1 VELGGKWPVSIVAT
15 PDVAAGARLW
25 RTAGS
30 HRLTIVVKSTFS
42 PLHQQPMQLAAP
54 DGLIVDDAH
63 LDGDE
68 SRSVIASSDLA
79 PYLPRAEVLFVGCA
93 HSATPV
99 PGLSV
104 RIGLYGARP
113 LIEKTLHV
121 VGTRTLAEHGAGPPE
136 PFVELPIVYEQAL
149 RGAMDENPVGI
160 VPAPGVQMP
169 TVLDPDDAGSPA
181 GFGPLSPRWPGRRR
195 LLRQLDPGLLE
206 AAVPEL
212 PDAFAWSY
220 FQAAPPD
227 QRCPFFI
234 GDEWIVL
241 DNLWPGAARLES
253 RLPSA
258 RAGARVYDGARF
270 MDVPLIADTLFI
282 DGTRQVCSVVWR
294 GNVPIDPARLSEIN
308 VMAGLE
314 LPGRPIPWPE
324 PASPSIPEI
333 ASAPSAP
340 PQEAWQGS
348 PQQEATPQPQHAPS
362 AVPPSPEA
370 AAARQSGL
378 HQAVGQPGA
387 GHQAHPSGLHQAVPG
402 QQPAPQQGYAQN
414 PSGQHQ
420 AVAAPPQG
428 YAQNPSGQHQ
438 AVAAPPHGYTPHP
451 SGQYQAAT
459 PQQGYAQNP
468 SGQHQA
474 VAAPQQ
480 GYTPH
485 PSGQYQA
492 ATPQPGSQPP
502 YAADPQQPQQPQQ
515 PYPQHPSGQ
524 YQAAAPSPQGY
535 AQNPQNAAYPQGGA
549 YGPPDAQPSR
559 APTPPPGS
567 TPGLRMRNP
576 TPAPHVR
583 QPTPTMGQAVGSPMM
598 RTPTP
603 PPGSPRAGFESRPQ
617 SDPQGLPP
625 PPPAMPA
632 PPPPPP
638 PDELAGEDDEG
649 HTVMRPVDAK
659 LLEQLAS
666 MDGPTSV
673 GRNQQHQREI
683 AAAVA
688 AVAAPPPPPPP
699 PGAKEERA
707 ESTALFTISA
717 DTTLMRL
724 ARGEMQSPVSQ
735 ALSQAETARRPTQ
748 EHSLNLDE
756 QTVVGD
762 QHEIDRLLNDAAT
775 TSSRGQSPAAGVA
788 VAGLRPVPPPEQ
800 RPAQPTHE
808 LFSAEDLW
816 GDEGP
821 STQNDPHVQSHS
833 APPPTMAVPTA
844 PESPSPEQNRRAL
857 RATSR
862 GLGPVHVMEAE
873 VMPPATPTPP
883 PAAPTSPPP
892 RQVMDAT
899 RSGGQSLQQALRD
912 EMLGRLASGQS
923 FADANL
929 EGQDLSGLDLSGKIF
944 TNANLRGVKLERA
957 KLDGADL
964 GGAKLDGAQLTGA
977 SLTGAR
983 LVGASLEEA
992 VLDGAMLLSAA
1003 LDEANLSK
1011 ASLAGCVLVDATAT
1025 RANFREAELRDARLD
1040 RSRLASADFERA
1052 KMTNASFLA
1061 CDLTEASFFEAAGV
1075 SASFVEANLGGA
1087 RFEQSHFALARF
1099 SRATAPDTLWNE
1111 AVLDGASFEAASLTG
1126 ATFAKASCLGTIFS
1140 SSDLTDA
1147 RFQRAKLDGASFTGA
1162 DIEGAVFDT
1171 PGGPPT
1177 APPSSSGFSPTSL

>member
-1 VELGGKWPVSIVAT
+1 MELGGKWPVSIVAT

-42 PLHQQPMQLAAP
+42 PAHQQPMQLAAP

-63 LDGDE
+63 LDGDD

-93 HSATPV
+93 HSQAPV

-104 RIGLYGARP
+104 RIGIYGVRP

-121 VGTRTLAEHGAGPPE
+121 VGSRTLSDNGAGPPE
-136 PFVELPIVYEQAL
+136 LFVELPILYEQAL

-169 TVLDPDDAGSPA
+169 TILDPDDAGSPA

-212 PDAFAWSY
+212 PDAFAWSF

-227 QRCPFFI
+227 QRCPFFV
-234 GDEWIVL
+234 GDEWMVL

-258 RAGARVYDGARF
+258 RAGARVYDGPRF

-282 DGTRQVCSVVWR
+282 DGTRQLVSVVWR
-294 GNVPIDPARLSEIN
+294 GNVPVDPARLSEIN

-324 PASPSIPEI
+324 PAQPSIPEI

-340 PQEAWQGS
+340 PQAQQESWQAPPTQATQGS
-348 PQQEATPQPQHAPS
+348 PQPTP
-362 AVPPSPEA
+362 VPPEV

-378 HQAVGQPGA
+378 HQAVAQAEAPPQAYQPN
-387 GHQAHPSGLHQAVPG
+387 PSGLHQAVAQQQAPQPQAYTPNPSG
-402 QQPAPQQGYAQN
+402 QYQAAQPQQPYAAN

-420 AVAAPPQG
+420 AVGQPQQG
-428 YAQNPSGQHQ
+428 QPQQAYGAHASGQHQ
-438 AVAAPPHGYTPHP
+438 AVAQPSAGYVPHP
-451 SGQYQAAT
+451 SGQYQAAQ
-459 PQQGYAQNP
+459 PQQPQQQP
-468 SGQHQA
+468 QQP
-474 VAAPQQ
+474 VPPQAPQA
-480 GYTPH
+480 YAPH
-485 PSGQYQA
+485 PSGQYA
-492 ATPQPGSQPP
+492 
-502 YAADPQQPQQPQQ
+502 
-515 PYPQHPSGQ
+515 
-524 YQAAAPSPQGY
+524 AAAPDPQAY
-535 AQNPQNAAYPQGGA
+535 AQAPNVAYPQAGSYAEAGQA
-549 YGPPDAQPSR
+549 R

-583 QPTPTMGQAVGSPMM
+583 QPTPTMGQAIPAQMLPGQMV

-603 PPGSPRAGFESRPQ
+603 PPGSPRPGFDSRPK
-617 SDPQGLPP
+617 SDPHGGLPAPPPAMPPP
-625 PPPAMPA
+625 PPPAGD
-632 PPPPPP
+632 
-638 PDELAGEDDEG
+638 DEIDNDEG

-666 MDGPTSV
+666 MDGPTTV
-673 GRNQQHQREI
+673 GRNQQLQAE
-683 AAAVA
+683 AAAA
-688 AVAAPPPPPPP
+688 AAAAAPILGPPPPP
-699 PGAKEERA
+699 PGPKVEERA

-724 ARGEMQSPVSQ
+724 ARGEVPSPVSQ
-735 ALSQAETARRPTQ
+735 VETARRPTA
-748 EHSLNLDE
+748 EHQMNLDE

-762 QHEIDRLLNDAAT
+762 QNEIDRLLNDAAT
-775 TSSRGQSPAAGVA
+775 TSSRGQSPAAVA
-788 VAGLRPVPPPEQ
+788 VAGLRPVPPAP
-800 RPAQPTHE
+800 PTPSAPTDGPMGE
-808 LFSAEDLW
+808 DFWAED
-816 GDEGP
+816 GP
-821 STQNDPHVQSHS
+821 STQNDPHVPLQST
-833 APPPTMAVPTA
+833 PPPTMAVPSA
-844 PESPSPEQNRRAL
+844 PTTPPAEQNRRAL

-873 VMPPATPTPP
+873 VLPPVDAPVPSALPETKPFGPP
-883 PAAPTSPPP
+883 
-892 RQVMDAT
+892 QMDAT
-899 RSGGQSLQQALRD
+899 RSGGQSLQQALRA
-912 EMLGRLASGQS
+912 EMLGRLAAGQS
-923 FADANL
+923 FAEANL
-929 EGQDLSGLDLSGKIF
+929 EGQDLSGLDLSGKVF
-944 TNANLRGVKLERA
+944 TNANLRGVRMERT

-964 GGAKLDGAQLTGA
+964 SGAKLDGAQLTGA
-977 SLTGAR
+977 SMTGAR

-1011 ASLAGCVLVDATAT
+1011 ASLAGCVIVDATAT

-1040 RSRLASADFERA
+1040 RSRLGSADFERA
-1052 KMTNASFLA
+1052 KLTNASFLA
-1061 CDLTEASFFEAAGV
+1061 TDLTDASFFEAAGV

-1099 SRATAPDTLWNE
+1099 SRATAADTLWNE
-1111 AVLDGASFEAASLTG
+1111 SVLDGASFEAASLAG

-1140 SSDLTDA
+1140 SSDLTEA
-1147 RFQRAKLDGASFTGA
+1147 RFQRAKLDGATFTGA
-1162 DIEGAVFDT
+1162 DTEGAVFDT
-1171 PGGPPT
+1171 GSPPT
-1177 APPSSSGFSPTSL
+1177 APPSVGGFNPTSM